1 MWIKKQNALYF
12 FLMRGHSSYRSLRS
26 GLPAENVSEDK
37 RCYDG
42 SV

>member
-1 MWIKKQNALYF
+1 MWLINRNALYF
-12 FLMRGHSSYRSLRS
+12 LVRGHSSYRSLRS
-26 GLPAENVSEDK
+26 GLPAEDVSEDK